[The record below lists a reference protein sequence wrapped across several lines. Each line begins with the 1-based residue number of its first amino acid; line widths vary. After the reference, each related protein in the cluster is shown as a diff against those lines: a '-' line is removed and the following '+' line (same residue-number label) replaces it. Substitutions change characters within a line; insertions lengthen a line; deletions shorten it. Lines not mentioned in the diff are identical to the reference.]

1 MGIILEVFKSLINM
15 VWLICKWPIIIGLG
29 MVLAFMII
37 SCGYLMY
44 YRFVKGMK
52 PPQGIHYKPKKPN
65 LLKTL
70 FYLAPK
76 QFAIDKLTRN
86 PEFFRHQGLIIYTGN
101 QGSGKTS
108 TCVRDMMLMQEE
120 YPKCKAITN
129 FGYTKQDKELKHWK
143 QLVQYKNGIQG
154 VVVGIDEIQNWF
166 NSKQSKNFPPEMLQI
181 VTTNR
186 KNRRCIMGTAQ
197 RFYMVSKDIRTQCSE
212 VRHCMTLCGV
222 LTIVIRKVPI
232 VNSEGEVEKERFKG
246 IYCWAHTKETR
257 EAYDTY
263 KMIDVLAQDGFKEES
278 EQYRLQNNKKEETT
292 VNVTMKK

>member
-29 MVLAFMII
+29 IVLAFII
-37 SCGYLMY
+37 LSCGWLIYL
-44 YRFVKGMK
+44 RLVKKMI
-52 PPQGIHYKPKKPN
+52 PPTGIHRKVKQPN
-65 LLKTL
+65 IFIKL
-70 FYLAPK
+70 FWLAPR

-108 TCVRDMMLMQEE
+108 SMVRDMLLMQEE
-120 YPKCKAITN
+120 YPKCKTITN
-129 FGYTKQDKELKHWK
+129 FGYTKQNHELKHWK
-143 QLVQYKNGIQG
+143 QLTNYKNGIQG
-154 VVVGIDEIQNWF
+154 VIIGIDEIQNWF

-212 VRHCMTLCGV
+212 VRHCITLGGV

-232 VNSEGEVEKERFKG
+232 VNSEGEVEKEKFKG

-263 KMIDVLAQDGFKEES
+263 RMIEVLEKDGFKEES